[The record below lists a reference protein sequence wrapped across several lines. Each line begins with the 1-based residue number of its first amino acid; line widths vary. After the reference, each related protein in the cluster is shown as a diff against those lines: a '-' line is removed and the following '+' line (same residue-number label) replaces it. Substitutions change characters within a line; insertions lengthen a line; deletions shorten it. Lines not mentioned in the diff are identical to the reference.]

1 MTDGIASGGS
11 MNKYE
16 ISGYVR
22 VARTTLLQR
31 SSTTFLTVAALLFL
45 FSGQAV
51 CHVLYGS
58 LVGSVTDSTGAVL
71 LGAEIQVRNLDTG
84 VLLQATT
91 NGAGNYVAGNLTA
104 GRFEVTI
111 KKDGLGSFKAPSVS
125 IAMNNQARIDAAL
138 DIGGTTE
145 TVAVSANAAQLQTDR
160 FVPMRSISR
169 TRHTSQIQ
177 EILKRNVSSVEYG
190 KDSAGNRTTQILS
203 T

>member
-1 MTDGIASGGS
+1 

-45 FSGQAV
+45 LAGQAV
-51 CHVLYGS
+51 CQVLYGS

-71 LGAEIQVRNLDTG
+71 PGAEVQVRNLDTG

-91 NGAGNYVAGNLTA
+91 NGAGNYVVGNLTA
-104 GRFEVTI
+104 GRFE
-111 KKDGLGSFKAPSVS
+111 
-125 IAMNNQARIDAAL
+125 ARIDAAL
-138 DIGGTTE
+138 NIGGTTE
-145 TVAVSANAAQLQTDR
+145 TVAVSADAAQLQTDR

-169 TRHTSQIQ
+169 TRRTSQIQ
-177 EILKRNVSSVEYG
+177 EILKEMCLRWSTERTPQEI
-190 KDSAGNRTTQILS
+190 RTTQILS